1 MADLEDTV
9 DPGHPGDTVDPGD
22 SAPAG
27 GRRVAAVVLAVGAL
41 AWACVLVLL
50 IGVLVAEAITL
61 DDRTCAVPGVPAAEA
76 EVTWQWWPPGA
87 VCSLGG
93 QRLSEPAAARGWAI
107 PGLVVVGIGL
117 AVLARGQR
125 DRPDPDWAG

>member
-1 MADLEDTV
+1 MVDPEDTV
-9 DPGHPGDTVDPGD
+9 DPGGPEDTLDTGP
-22 SAPAG
+22 AP
-27 GRRVAAVVLAVGAL
+27 GRRVAAVALAVVAVT
-41 AWACVLVLL
+41 WACVLVLVV
-50 IGVLVAEAITL
+50 GVLVAEAITL

-117 AVLARGQR
+117 VVLSRRQR
-125 DRPDPDWAG
+125 DRPEPDRVG